1 MGRSQWSKGMLNTS
15 AMVKRI
21 EMVGTVVT
29 VPEPPALEKN
39 IYCIQNMSVYRM
51 YLCLSHE
58 CRRNITDL
66 N

>member
-29 VPEPPALEKN
+29 VPEPPALEKKTYIAFRICQYTGIACVCHMN
-39 IYCIQNMSVYRM
+39 ADATSQI
-51 YLCLSHE
+51 
-58 CRRNITDL
+58 
-66 N
+66 